1 MTNNSRKLCGEG
13 QNCEEVSS
21 LTQKHEKK
29 IYSREQSRQMKFSN
43 KLVLTLKAKV
53 ENIEVGGAIKVTIKT
68 AKTTTIKM

>member
-1 MTNNSRKLCGEG
+1 
-13 QNCEEVSS
+13 
-21 LTQKHEKK
+21 
-29 IYSREQSRQMKFSN
+29 MKFSN